1 MKKGIWLAI
10 CLMAVCFFAPPSKT
24 YTQTVHPKLD
34 SALQHT
40 LDSMFLVLNIKGLGA
55 AVQLPDDAVWTG
67 SDGISSMIPL
77 DSITPNHAF
86 AIASTTKTIT
96 AACILQL
103 ADEGVLSLSDSLYQ
117 WLDTFP
123 HINPNITIRQLLQH
137 KSGIYDVVTN
147 PAFQPQMQTNIN
159 QIWSLDNVITTFIH
173 PPLFQPGNGWSYSN
187 TNYILLGM
195 IIEAATGHT
204 YRQELRDRFFIPYEL
219 NSFAHP
225 PFDPLP
231 TQIAHLWLDIT
242 GDGVLDDAHNF
253 FSHWNSF
260 FSATGPAGAYFATP
274 TDMARWMRICMSG
287 ALYSPAIWQEA
298 TTTVTTSFQG
308 GTRYGLGLMQR
319 FFNGHKGYGHG
330 GDISYSSSVFYFPD
344 KDISIA
350 VHANDGS
357 INSWSLAPVVA
368 ALLKTYLDCEAQI
381 TDAKAIEK
389 PVATWTVYPNPFHDQ
404 LHISGSVPT
413 SAKEVTWTLVNNY
426 GDKIT
431 DLHPVSQPSEVLTI
445 SQDNL
450 GQLPQGVY
458 YLLLFVD
465 GKNAGVQKVYKIDN

>member
-10 CLMAVCFFAPPSKT
+10 CLAAVYFFAPTSKT

-55 AVQLPDDAVWTG
+55 AVQLPNDAIWTG
-67 SDGISSMIPL
+67 SSGISALSPL

-86 AIASTTKTIT
+86 AIASTTKTII
-96 AACILQL
+96 AACVLQL
-103 ADEGVLSLSDSLYQ
+103 ADEGVLSLNDSLHQ

-123 HINPNITIRQLLQH
+123 NINSNITIRQLLQH
-137 KSGIYDVVTN
+137 KSGLYDVVTN
-147 PAFQPQMQTNIN
+147 PVFQPQMQANIN
-159 QIWSLDNVITTFIH
+159 QIWSLSNVITTFIH

-204 YRQELRDRFFIPYEL
+204 YRQELKDRFFTPYGL

-231 TQIAHLWLDIT
+231 AQIAHLWLDIT
-242 GDGVLDDAHNF
+242 GDGIPDDANNF
-253 FSHWNSF
+253 FTHWNSF

-274 TDMARWMRICMSG
+274 SDMARWMRICMNGS
-287 ALYSPAIWQEA
+287 LYSPDIWTQA
-298 TTTVTTSFQG
+298 TTTVTTTLPG

-357 INSWSLAPVVA
+357 INSWALAPVVA
-368 ALLKTYLDCEAQI
+368 ALLKTYIDCEAQI
-381 TDAKAIEK
+381 TDTKAIELQTT
-389 PVATWTVYPNPFHDQ
+389 AWTVYPNPFRNQ
-404 LHISGSVPT
+404 LHISGQMPVG
-413 SAKEVTWTLVNNY
+413 AKEVAWTLVNSY
-426 GDKIT
+426 GDKVM
-431 DLHPVSQPSEVLTI
+431 DLISTSQPSGELAL
-445 SQDNL
+445 SQDHL
-450 GQLPQGVY
+450 ALLPQGIY
-458 YLLLFVD
+458 YLLSFID
-465 GKNAGVQKVYKIDN
+465 GKSGGVQKVYKIDN